1 MPVVIE
7 TADPDSKTGGANHKR
22 SKAKH
27 AFAFD
32 SILLHSGHGV
42 RRVLLLVVDSIR
54 VSPPPQSHPAQRSL
68 ASHASVRL
76 MQRCGGEASAA
87 AAAAAEAAV
96 ADAAP
101 AHLRPGAPPQYGIA
115 NPCEIRGL
123 FARMIVLLI

>member
-1 MPVVIE
+1 VPVVIE

-54 VSPPPQSHPAQRSL
+54 
-68 ASHASVRL
+68 
-76 MQRCGGEASAA
+76 RCGGEASAA

-101 AHLRPGAPPQYGIA
+101 AHLRPGAPPH
-115 NPCEIRGL
+115 
-123 FARMIVLLI
+123 

>member
-1 MPVVIE
+1 
-7 TADPDSKTGGANHKR
+7 
-22 SKAKH
+22 
-27 AFAFD
+27 
-32 SILLHSGHGV
+32 
-42 RRVLLLVVDSIR
+42 
-54 VSPPPQSHPAQRSL
+54 
-68 ASHASVRL
+68 